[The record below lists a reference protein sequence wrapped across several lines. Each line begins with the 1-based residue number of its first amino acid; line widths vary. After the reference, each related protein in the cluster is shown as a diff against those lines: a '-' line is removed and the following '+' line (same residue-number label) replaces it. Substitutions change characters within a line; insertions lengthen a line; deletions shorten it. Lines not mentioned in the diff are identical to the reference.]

1 MKITQ
6 KNITDM
12 PSISTSVAK
21 VANTQVSNKR
31 RG

>member
-21 VANTQVSNKR
+21 VTNAQASNKR